1 MTAHPRMAGTVA
13 VAAAPRMIWGTSLVL
28 MLTFIFLC
36 QGGFTFGSSDSEKVL
51 CCPLFAFCAR
61 LLATLPFSS
70 LLVAHKFSRAAFKL
84 LGECSGAVRALHL
97 HVDSM
102 AGTPHGPPLPAS
114 SAGSNGSESTSKR
127 FVDKSLVTFSC
138 K

>member
-1 MTAHPRMAGTVA
+1 MVA

-61 LLATLPFSS
+61 VVTTLPFSN
-70 LLVAHKFSRAAFKL
+70 LLVAYKFSRAAFKL
-84 LGECSGAVRALHL
+84 LDECSGAVRALHL

-102 AGTPHGPPLPAS
+102 AGTPYGPPLPAS
-114 SAGSNGSESTSKR
+114 SADSKGNESTAKR
-127 FVDKSLVTFSC
+127 FVDRSLVIFSC